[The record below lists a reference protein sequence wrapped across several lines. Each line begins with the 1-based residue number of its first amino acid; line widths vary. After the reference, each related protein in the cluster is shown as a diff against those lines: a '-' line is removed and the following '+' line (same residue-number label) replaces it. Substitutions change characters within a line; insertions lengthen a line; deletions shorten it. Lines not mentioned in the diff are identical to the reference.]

1 MLIVVIG
8 FILLLVLVL
17 GPQLW
22 TKHVFKRYDT
32 LLDELPGTGGELA
45 RHLIT
50 RLKLTGYNVEAL
62 EGDGDHYNPE
72 NKTICLSPG
81 VYERKSLTSAVIATH
96 EIGHALQHHT
106 GFRPLYLRWKLAK
119 YIAFTEKT
127 ASIIL
132 VSFPFVSLLVKS
144 PVVSILMLAS
154 GILLLLLPVM
164 FHLVTLPV
172 EWDASFNRALPLLIE
187 GRYLPQNAEPIVR
200 RILTAAALTYVSA
213 SLSSLLNFYRWIAF
227 LRR

>member
-1 MLIVVIG
+1 MLLAITG
-8 FILLLVLVL
+8 FCLLLVLIL

-22 TKHVFKRYDT
+22 TKYVFKRYDT

-62 EGDGDHYNPE
+62 EIGGDHYNPE
-72 NKTICLSPG
+72 NKTVCLSTD
-81 VYERKSLTSAVIATH
+81 VYERKSLTSVVIAAH
-96 EIGHALQHHT
+96 EIGHALQHYT
-106 GFRPLYLRWKLAK
+106 GFKPLYLRWKLAK

-132 VSFPFVSLLVKS
+132 VSFPFVTLLVKS
-144 PVVSILMLAS
+144 PLVGVLMLAS
-154 GILLLLLPVM
+154 GILILVLPVI
-164 FHLVTLPV
+164 FHLITLPV
-172 EWDASFNRALPLLIE
+172 EWDASFNRALPLLME
-187 GRYLPQNAEPIVR
+187 GHYLPQSAEPVAR